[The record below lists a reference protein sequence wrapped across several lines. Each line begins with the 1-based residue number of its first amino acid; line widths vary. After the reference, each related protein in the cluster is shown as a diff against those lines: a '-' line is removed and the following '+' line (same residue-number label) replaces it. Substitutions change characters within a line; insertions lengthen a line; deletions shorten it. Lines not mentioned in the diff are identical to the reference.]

1 MFFDIIIQARMNSSR
16 LPGKVLLEVNKKT
29 LLEYLVERVKKIN
42 YINKIII
49 ATTNNKKDKKI
60 INLCKKLDIK
70 YFCGSEK
77 NVLKRIYFAAK
88 KNNSKNIIF
97 ITADCPLIDFRII
110 NKIVLVYKKNFF
122 DYVGNSFVRSF
133 PDGMDVQVFNFRTLA
148 KAYKIANTSLE
159 REHVTLAIK
168 KNSNKF
174 KIKNI
179 IANKNFFW
187 PELGLTLDQRED
199 YILIKNIF
207 LYFSKKKYFFSCQDI
222 IKLLKGRKK
231 SWLKINAHVLRKG
244 DT

>member
-1 MFFDIIIQARMNSSR
+1 M
-16 LPGKVLLEVNKKT
+16 
-29 LLEYLVERVKKIN
+29 
-42 YINKIII
+42 
-49 ATTNNKKDKKI
+49 
-60 INLCKKLDIK
+60 
-70 YFCGSEK
+70 
-77 NVLKRIYFAAK
+77 
-88 KNNSKNIIF
+88 
-97 ITADCPLIDFRII
+97 
-110 NKIVLVYKKNFF
+110 
-122 DYVGNSFVRSF
+122 RSF